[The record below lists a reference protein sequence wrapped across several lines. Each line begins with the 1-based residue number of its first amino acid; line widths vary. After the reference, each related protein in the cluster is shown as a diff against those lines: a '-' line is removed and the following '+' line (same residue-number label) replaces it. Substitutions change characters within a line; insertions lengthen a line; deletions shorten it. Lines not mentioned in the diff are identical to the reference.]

1 MLNVFEKTL
10 KTIII
15 YEISL
20 SFIVLIIFLL
30 PSHKLS
36 SFAVQTYDIFFLIFS
51 LSALLAH
58 SLPTSSLQTLTKFTS
73 SQTHPL
79 WTVIFTIF
87 YFKFPLLSTILLSTT
102 SFILLDFLRFS
113 NPYLFTSPKS
123 YDTNL
128 LSSFPLWKAKSH
140 IPNLLLE
147 HRTLK
152 LN

>member
-36 SFAVQTYDIFFLIFS
+36 LSFAVQTYDIFFLIFS

-58 SLPTSSLQTLTKFTS
+58 SLPTFFSNSHQIYLFPNSSTVDSNIHHLFISQAYCHNFLCLLHHLFTGFPSVSLTPTY
-73 SQTHPL
+73 L
-79 WTVIFTIF
+79 
-87 YFKFPLLSTILLSTT
+87 PLLSPMTI
-102 SFILLDFLRFS
+102 
-113 NPYLFTSPKS
+113 
-123 YDTNL
+123 NL
-128 LSSFPLWKAKSH
+128 LSSFPCGRPKSH

-147 HRTLK
+147 HHTLK